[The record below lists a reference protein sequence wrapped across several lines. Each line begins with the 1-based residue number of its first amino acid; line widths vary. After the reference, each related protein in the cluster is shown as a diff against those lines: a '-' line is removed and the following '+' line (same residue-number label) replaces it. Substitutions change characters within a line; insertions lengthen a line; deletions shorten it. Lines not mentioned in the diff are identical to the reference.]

1 MPPTKRPF
9 PRFVADASQ
18 EGRPYGRWEERLRA
32 EFARGCEPL
41 ATEAG
46 SGLDPMTVRWFPDR
60 SWGGRVYV
68 PASGRAAEPTTDED
82 GESVLAEYY
91 GWVSFAPGDDGDEP
105 ADLRSKVDF
114 TDVTA
119 EGNPDWRI
127 DLNDDVIGGW
137 RTDGGRGGD
146 VTLIWGLPLVRGA
159 VAATAELDGEPLDQ
173 APVADG
179 RFTLV
184 AVDAV
189 HGFGDDL
196 YLEVKLWD
204 RSVREL
210 ASESLYA
217 EPDGGEEPDDD
228 EPHDEEGPAGD
239 DEPDGEREPD
249 GNRRA

>member
-1 MPPTKRPF
+1 MAPTRRPF
-9 PRFVADASQ
+9 PRFIADASQ
-18 EGRPYGRWEERLRA
+18 EASPYGRWEDRLRA
-32 EFARGCEPL
+32 EFASACEPL
-41 ATEAG
+41 AAEAG
-46 SGLDPMTVRWFPDR
+46 SGLDLETVRWFPDR

-68 PASGRAAEPTTDED
+68 PAAGRASEPTGAED
-82 GESVLAEYY
+82 GEAVLAEFY
-91 GWVSFAPGDDGDEP
+91 GWVSFEPGEEADGP
-105 ADLRSKVDF
+105 GDLRSRVDF

-119 EGNPDWRI
+119 EDNPDWRI
-127 DLNDDVIGGW
+127 DINDDVVGGW

-159 VAATAELDGEPLDQ
+159 VAATAELEGETLDQ
-173 APVADG
+173 APVTDG

-217 EPDGGEEPDDD
+217 DPDEDDD
-228 EPHDEEGPAGD
+228 EERDSDPGGDGP
-239 DEPDGEREPD
+239 E
-249 GNRRA
+249 